1 MKLKKDPLKF
11 LGEMSIIVRLLDG
24 HREGHFQTPFDHT
37 RMMYDLIPKNRMS
50 SYVYNAGVD
59 AKLKTAKKLISIAP
73 NK

>member
-1 MKLKKDPLKF
+1 
-11 LGEMSIIVRLLDG
+11 
-24 HREGHFQTPFDHT
+24 
-37 RMMYDLIPKNRMS
+37 MYNLIPKNKMS